1 MAVCYKKLWHILLDR
16 GMLKKDLEELA
27 GVSHYTMTQL
37 GKDKDVSTEALVKI
51 CTALNCELT
60 DIMELV
66 PNNK

>member
-16 GMLKKDLEELA
+16 EMLKKDLEELA

-37 GKDKDVSTEALVKI
+37 GKNKDVSTEALVKI

-66 PNNK
+66 PSNK